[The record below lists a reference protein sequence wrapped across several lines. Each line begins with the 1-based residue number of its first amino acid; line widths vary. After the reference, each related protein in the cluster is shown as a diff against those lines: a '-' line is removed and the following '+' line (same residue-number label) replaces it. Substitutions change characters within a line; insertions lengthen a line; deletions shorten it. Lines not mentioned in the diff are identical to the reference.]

1 MKMALAAMK
10 TKWLHY
16 PTFNSIIVD
25 IRRHLVLSSAPTTTT
40 TTIGNGEKKH
50 DAHQQQGTEL
60 LRILLKI
67 LIKLRITS
75 NRAQ

>member
-25 IRRHLVLSSAPTTTT
+25 IRRHLVLSGAPTTT
-40 TTIGNGEKKH
+40 TTIGNGEEKH

-67 LIKLRITS
+67 VIKLRITS